1 MRGMLLWVAAVA
13 LSLGRWLLEAAGRC
27 LLVSSLLRGSSVIAR
42 AGRGDMALRRRG
54 RERA

>member
-1 MRGMLLWVAAVA
+1 VRGMLLWVAAVA